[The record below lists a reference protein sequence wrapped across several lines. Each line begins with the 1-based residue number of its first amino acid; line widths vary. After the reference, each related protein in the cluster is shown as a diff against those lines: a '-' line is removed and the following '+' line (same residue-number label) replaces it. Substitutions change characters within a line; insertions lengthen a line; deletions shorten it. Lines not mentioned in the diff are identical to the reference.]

1 MITEL
6 LLEGYSMQALTGVSP
21 VRSRPTSVATEK
33 ESSPSQ
39 ESSPA
44 YRLDISDAGR
54 QKVQE
59 SKNTENEKKD
69 SQKQNELTDS
79 KDSQKQNELTDSEK
93 EQVKELKDRDRE
105 VRAHEAAHMAAAGGN
120 ARGGASYEYQQGPDG
135 NRYAVG
141 GEVNID
147 VSQEE
152 DPRATLQKA
161 MQVKAAALAPA
172 EPSGQDH
179 SVAAQATA
187 MAAEARKEIAEESK
201 ESPTDKSQESKAD
214 SNENAAQEWNTKN
227 SDSDSEVGVRIPKAY
242 QQAQSTGYN
251 PRSWVA

>member
-33 ESSPSQ
+33 ESTPSQ
-39 ESSPA
+39 DSSPA

-54 QKVQE
+54 QKIQE

-79 KDSQKQNELTDSEK
+79 EK
-93 EQVKELKDRDRE
+93 EQVKKLKDRDRE

-120 ARGGASYEYQQGPDG
+120 VRGGSYKYQQGPDG

-147 VSQEE
+147 VSQEK

-172 EPSGQDH
+172 EPSGQDR

-187 MAAEARKEIAEESK
+187 LAAEARKEIAEESK
-201 ESPTDKSQESKAD
+201 ENPTDKSQDSKAD

-227 SDSDSEVGVRIPKAY
+227 SDSDSEVGMRIPKAY

>member
-6 LLEGYSMQALTGVSP
+6 LLEGYSLQALTGVSP
-21 VRSRPTSVATEK
+21 VRSRPASNSSEK
-33 ESSPSQ
+33 ASSPSL

-44 YRLDISDAGR
+44 YRLDISEAGR
-54 QKVQE
+54 QKVQD
-59 SKNTENEKKD
+59 SKDAENEKQD
-69 SQKQNELTDS
+69 SS
-79 KDSQKQNELTDSEK
+79 KQNELTDSEK

-105 VRAHEAAHMAAAGGN
+105 VRAHEAAHIAAAGGN

-147 VSQEE
+147 VSKEE
-152 DPRATLQKA
+152 DPQATLQKA
-161 MQVKAAALAPA
+161 MQVKAAAMAPA

-187 MAAEARKEIAEESK
+187 MAAEARKEIAEKSK
-201 ESPTDKSQESKAD
+201 ENPTDKATD
-214 SNENAAQEWNTKN
+214 SRTNSEEAAAEATTE
-227 SDSDSEVGVRIPKAY
+227 SDSDSAFSVRIPKAY